1 MTLYKNYAKF
11 ENNNLN
17 IVLTILFIMHSNQI
31 KKQRKKR
38 PQKKT
43 KLLGLKDQACVLGP
57 TKKRPSTHT
66 GLLVFFLLLLCS
78 RIDNT
83 LSTLLFKNKKIKHTI
98 CHLLNRFSITE
109 EIARKS
115 SQGFFKPK
123 DLFSIYFHLKYLIN
137 TLRIFI
143 NQLLTSKTLIWF
155 QNTKLN

>member
-17 IVLTILFIMHSNQI
+17 IVLTILFIIHSNQI
-31 KKQRKKR
+31 KKQQKKR
-38 PQKKT
+38 SQKKA

-57 TKKRPSTHT
+57 TKKRPSTHA
-66 GLLVFFLLLLCS
+66 GLLFLLLLLCL
-78 RIDNT
+78 RIDNV
-83 LSTLLFKNKKIKHTI
+83 LSILLFKNKKIKHTI
-98 CHLLNRFSITE
+98 CRLLNRFSITE